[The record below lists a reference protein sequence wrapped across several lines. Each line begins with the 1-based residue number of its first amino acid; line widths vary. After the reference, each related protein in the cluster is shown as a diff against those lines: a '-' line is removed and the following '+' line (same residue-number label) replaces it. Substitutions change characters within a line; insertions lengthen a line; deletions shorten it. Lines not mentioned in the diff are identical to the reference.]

1 MSTIKT
7 PGFYIVEKST
17 FPNSVVEVST
27 AVPAF
32 IGHTERAI
40 SGNQSLLNKPWK
52 ITSMAEF
59 QTYFGGPSQDLGKY
73 LLYYSMMLFYANG
86 GGSCYIVSVGDF
98 KTEITSERLISGI
111 EELVCEHEPTLLV
124 IPETTLLPDVVS
136 SAKVHMAMLSHCGFK
151 MKNRIAILD
160 IYEGY
165 KERNDPS
172 GDKVLEFRESIGD
185 KYLDFGV
192 AYYPWINTTIIM
204 PQDLNGLE
212 ELNLMPPGSAMAG
225 IYTMIDNTR
234 GVWKAPANVKIN
246 RVLSPSVN
254 ITNQD
259 QEDLNVPLNGK
270 SINAIRFFTG
280 EGTIVW
286 GARTLDGNSHDWRYI
301 NVRRTIIM
309 LEESIKA
316 SCRAYVF
323 EPNVADTWAKI
334 KVMITNFLTGVWRR
348 GGLVGASPEDA
359 FRVQVG
365 LGESMTDKDILE
377 GVLRIKLLVAIMRP
391 GEFLEITFHQQM
403 QRS

>member
-1 MSTIKT
+1 MEESYLFQLQYTLI
-7 PGFYIVEKST
+7 GFRIFYIRIKELNCYPLIVCKYNKAKNYEHNQNTRLLYCGKSN

-40 SGNQSLLNKPWK
+40 SGNQSLLNKPWR

-86 GGSCYIVSVGDF
+86 GGSCYIVSVGDY

-136 SAKVHMAMLSHCGFK
+136 SAKVHMAMLSHCGCK

-286 GARTLDGNSHDWRYI
+286 GRGH
-301 NVRRTIIM
+301 
-309 LEESIKA
+309 
-316 SCRAYVF
+316 
-323 EPNVADTWAKI
+323 
-334 KVMITNFLTGVWRR
+334 LTGIRMTGVTSMSAVPLLCSKSRLKR
-348 GGLVGASPEDA
+348 HAEPMFLNLMSLIHGL
-359 FRVQVG
+359 
-365 LGESMTDKDILE
+365 
-377 GVLRIKLLVAIMRP
+377 
-391 GEFLEITFHQQM
+391 
-403 QRS
+403 RSR